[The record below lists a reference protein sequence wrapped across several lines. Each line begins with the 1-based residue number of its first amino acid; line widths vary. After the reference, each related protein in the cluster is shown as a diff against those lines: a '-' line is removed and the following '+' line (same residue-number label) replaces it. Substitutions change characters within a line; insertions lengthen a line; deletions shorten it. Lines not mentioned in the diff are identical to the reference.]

1 MHNTDVNE
9 QLHPVPLPIFLLL
22 FTRKARKFAK
32 DYDKPA
38 GSSNKSQNIK
48 RTGCPRSEQDTQ
60 AEPDV
65 VLSLNIDS
73 QSLCPVRRITIVTG
87 DVEAPILL

>member
-1 MHNTDVNE
+1 MHNTDGNE

-38 GSSNKSQNIK
+38 GFSIKLQNIK
-48 RTGCPRSEQDTQ
+48 RTVCPRSEQDTQ
-60 AEPDV
+60 AESDV

-73 QSLCPVRRITIVTG
+73 QCLCPVRRITIVTG